1 MSLGWIIA
9 AGNLNGLQGRDP
21 GGVRCG
27 SSNKVG
33 GVPNGQ
39 AVQVWW
45 QAATAPFVDSGLNMW
60 RLRKNMYLFKSIID
74 KEPLTLWPF
83 FNWQWGMT
91 QTKKTPQQPQ
101 DQDDHSP
108 GRQQSGWLEWP
119 LGLAWPLDDQLVGW
133 SNEPLGC
140 IGLTKATHLSSMIS
154 DLVSWVPHHRM
165 ITVEIWG
172 EEFPELARRKRQRSP
187 DR

>member
-9 AGNLNGLQGRDP
+9 AWNLNGLQGRDP

-140 IGLTKATHLSSMIS
+140 KGYSLVKYDFWFGFMGSSSQNDYSWDLRRGVPWACQKKATKI
-154 DLVSWVPHHRM
+154 
-165 ITVEIWG
+165 
-172 EEFPELARRKRQRSP
+172 AR
-187 DR
+187 